1 VLTSSDILKNA
12 RKNERANMT
21 NLTVSLD
28 ETVVRRA
35 RVRAIQ
41 EGTSLSAKIR
51 EFLVQYSANAGA
63 DESELRRAATARLME
78 SFAQARATAKSS
90 VTGKGQP
97 GTLRDQLYKGNFR
110 AKARKA

>member
-1 VLTSSDILKNA
+1 MLTSIDMMKKA
-12 RKNERANMT
+12 RKNERVNMT

-51 EFLVQYSANAGA
+51 EFLVQDSADAEA
-63 DESELRRAATARLME
+63 DESELRRAATTRLME

-90 VTGKGQP
+90 VTGKGQS
-97 GTLRDQLYKGNFR
+97 GTLRDQRYGNVRVTNPFL
-110 AKARKA
+110 